1 MLMEKQTFDMII
13 VGAGMAGVC
22 AAIEAAEKGL
32 KVCLLDVGYGGGT
45 SGISGGVVYA
55 GGGTSTQ
62 REAGVEDSI
71 DNMYRYLKQEVGD
84 VVSDATIRRFCEE
97 SPASIEWLKDKGVIF
112 VGTVCPYKTSYP
124 NDQFYLYYSGNEK
137 SHPYTN
143 VATPAPRGHRTFAKG
158 LDSGK
163 VLMETLLSY
172 AKNLPNI
179 DFRPLCKVT
188 DLVFKNGK
196 VTGVKYRGV
205 SNFNNPKHKRY
216 VTIGTKYG
224 KYIKPLGNKMD
235 KMSQKIWERHAN
247 NYELKAKAV
256 LLSSG
261 GFIFNEQMLKL
272 YGAKYEHVM
281 PLGTVNDDGYGIQ
294 LGMKVGGAVD
304 HMDVLSIW
312 RFLSP
317 PSDFIRGIVVDK
329 KGERILN
336 EDLYGATFT
345 KKMVNEHDGEGYL
358 IVDREIWE
366 DAKKNGP
373 RESLSFQALMM
384 RYLFIFGY
392 LKANSI
398 PDLARKAKLPVD
410 AVTQTVNEYNNAIF
424 TGRDEPM
431 HKMPESAS
439 PIMRPPFYLVNVS
452 IKNSPAYPAPA
463 LTLGGLKVN
472 EETGQVISFSGEA
485 IEGLYA
491 AGRTAVGICSN
502 SYISGLSL
510 ADAMFSGRRA
520 ARHVASLQS
529 RDQYNHQVLDIQ
541 AIMEQL

>member
-1 MLMEKQTFDMII
+1 MEKENFDIII

-32 KVCLLDVGYGGGT
+32 NVCMLDVSYGGGA

-62 REAGVEDSI
+62 KEAGVEDSI
-71 DNMYRYLKQEVGD
+71 ENMYRYLKQEVGN
-84 VVSDATIRRFCEE
+84 VVSDATLRKFCEE
-97 SPASIEWLKDKGVIF
+97 SPASVEWLKDKGVKF

-137 SHPYTN
+137 SYPYKEE
-143 VATPAPRGHRTFAKG
+143 ASPAPRGHRTFAKG
-158 LDSGK
+158 LESGK

-172 AKNLPNI
+172 GEKLPNI
-179 DFRPLCKVT
+179 DFRPLTRVT
-188 DLVFKNGK
+188 DLLITDGR
-196 VTGVKYRGV
+196 VTGVKCRGV
-205 SNFNNPKHKRY
+205 KNFNNPKHKRY
-216 VTIGTKYG
+216 ATIGTNYG
-224 KYIKPLGNKMD
+224 KYIKPLGKKMD
-235 KMSQKIWERHAN
+235 EKSQQIWEQHAKD
-247 NYELKAKAV
+247 YQVSAKGV
-256 LLSSG
+256 LLSAG
-261 GFIFNEQMLKL
+261 GFIFNEEMLKQ
-272 YGAKYEHVM
+272 YGAKSQHVM
-281 PLGTVNDDGYGIQ
+281 PLGTVHDDGFGIQ
-294 LGMKVGGAVD
+294 LGMKAGGAVD

-317 PSDFIRGIVVDK
+317 PSDFIRGIAVDK
-329 KGERILN
+329 KGQRILN

-345 KKMVNEHDGEGYL
+345 KKMVNEHNGEGYL
-358 IVDREIWE
+358 IMDREIWQ

-384 RYLFIFGY
+384 RYLFTLGFY
-392 LKANSI
+392 KANSI
-398 PDLARKAKLPVD
+398 PELAKKAKLPVEE
-410 AVTQTVNEYNNAIF
+410 VTKTVNEYNNAIF

-431 HKMPESAS
+431 RKTPEAAS
-439 PIMRPPFYLVNVS
+439 PILRPPFYLINVS
-452 IKNSPAYPAPA
+452 IKNSPAFPAPG

-472 EETGQVISFSGEA
+472 EETGQVVTASGES

-491 AGRTAVGICSN
+491 AGRSAVGICSN

-520 ARHVASLQS
+520 ARHVSHLCQIDS
-529 RDQYNHQVLDIQ
+529 NTIENHYIL
-541 AIMEQL
+541 

>member
-1 MLMEKQTFDMII
+1 MNRETFDIVI

-22 AAIEAAEKGL
+22 AAIESAEKNL
-32 KVCLLDVGYGGGT
+32 QVLLLDVSYGGGA

-62 REAGVEDSI
+62 KEAGVDDSI
-71 DNMYRYLKQEVGD
+71 ENMYNYLKQEVGN
-84 VVSDATIRRFCEE
+84 VVSDETIRRFCEE
-97 SPASIEWLKDKGVIF
+97 SPSSIEWLKDKGVKF

-137 SHPYTN
+137 SYPYTN
-143 VATPAPRGHRTFAKG
+143 HATPAPRGHRTFAKG

-172 AKNLPNI
+172 AKKLPNV

-188 DLVFKNGK
+188 DLLIEDGK
-196 VTGVKYRGV
+196 VIGVKYRGV
-205 SNFNNPKHKRY
+205 KKFDDPKHKRY
-216 VTIGTKYG
+216 STIGTNYG
-224 KYIKPLGNKMD
+224 KYIKPLGKKMD
-235 KMSQKIWERHAN
+235 SMSQQIWMQHAKD
-247 NYELKAKAV
+247 YEIKAKAV
-256 LLSSG
+256 VLSAG
-261 GFIFNEQMLKL
+261 GFIFNEEMLKQ
-272 YGAKYEHVM
+272 YGAKSQDVM
-281 PLGTVNDDGYGIQ
+281 PLGTVHDDGFGIQ
-294 LGMKVGGAVD
+294 LGQKAGGIVD
-304 HMDVLSIW
+304 HMNVLSIW

-329 KGERILN
+329 KGQRILN

-345 KKMVNEHDGEGYL
+345 KKMVDEHNGEGYL
-358 IVDREIWE
+358 ILDRDIWR

-384 RYLFIFGY
+384 RYLFTLGFY
-392 LKANSI
+392 KANSI
-398 PDLARKAKLPVD
+398 QELAQKVKLPVD
-410 AVTQTVNEYNNAIF
+410 TVTQTVNEYNNAIF
-424 TGRDEPM
+424 TGNVEPM
-431 HKMPESAS
+431 HKTLETSS

-452 IKNSPAYPAPA
+452 IKNSFAFPAPG

-472 EETGQVISFSGEA
+472 EKTGQVLKAFGES

-520 ARHVASLQS
+520 ARHVANKLEV
-529 RDQYNHQVLDIQ
+529 RLK
-541 AIMEQL
+541 